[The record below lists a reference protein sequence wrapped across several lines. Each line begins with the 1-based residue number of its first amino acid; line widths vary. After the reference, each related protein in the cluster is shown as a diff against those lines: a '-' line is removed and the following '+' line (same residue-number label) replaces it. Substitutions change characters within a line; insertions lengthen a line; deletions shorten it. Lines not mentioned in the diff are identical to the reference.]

1 MTAIKAELGNAIET
15 AGWSG
20 LSPADPET
28 VGDYMSLLRQLY
40 RIGRTDLPL
49 GRLIEGHVDACQ
61 ILRRYGTHDQLES
74 ARASN
79 RSTMV
84 GVWNAALE
92 GEPLRVIDGCL
103 AGGKS
108 FASGAGVLTHA
119 LVTADTPAGTQLL
132 LLDLARTS
140 PEIDRSWWHVTGM
153 QRSETHIVR
162 WNNVRVCDHD
172 FIGKPGDYAREPH
185 FSGGALRFT
194 AVHAGGIA
202 GVFDRTRDH
211 LISTNRAQDPFQ
223 AARLAAL
230 FQLAEAAAAT
240 IQRTATAWFDGP
252 EDARLARVAAARLSV
267 ADAATRSIAI
277 AQEAVGLAGHFRSH
291 PLSTLLT
298 DLTVYLRQPAPDAQV
313 VKVGEAARQGLLVLS
328 L

>member
-1 MTAIKAELGNAIET
+1 MTAIKAELENAIER

-20 LSPADPET
+20 LSPADPEN
-28 VGDYMSLLRQLY
+28 VDDSMSLLRQLY
-40 RIGRTDLPL
+40 RVGRTDLPL
-49 GRLIEGHVDACQ
+49 ARLIEGHVDACQ
-61 ILRRYGTHDQLES
+61 ILHRYGTHDQLEGARTADGS
-74 ARASN
+74 A
-79 RSTMV
+79 MI

-103 AGGKS
+103 GGGKS

-119 LVTADTPAGTQLL
+119 LVTADTPTGTQLL
-132 LLDLARTS
+132 LLDLART
-140 PEIDRSWWHVTGM
+140 PPDIDRSWWHVTGM

-162 WNNVRVCDHD
+162 WDNARLCDHD
-172 FIGKPGDYAREPH
+172 FVGNPGDYAREPH
-185 FSGGALRFT
+185 FSGGALRFS

-211 LISTNRAQDPFQ
+211 LISTKRAQDPFQ
-223 AARLAAL
+223 AARLAVL
-230 FQLAEAAAAT
+230 FQLAETAAAT
-240 IQRTATAWFDGP
+240 VQRAATAWFDGP

-298 DLTVYLRQPAPDAQV
+298 DLAVYLRQPAPDAQV
-313 VKVGEAARQGLLVLS
+313 VKVGEAVRQGLLVPS